1 MVLLSGGGFFSG
13 GFHRQLQTAAV
24 VGFQNLD
31 AHLLAFFQIVGNGV
45 DTLVGDL
52 RDVQQAILAWHDLHD
67 GAKVQQFQHGAFVG
81 LAHFDRCRQL
91 FDAALGFLAGSSI
104 DGSDGD
110 HAFVADVDLGTGFF
124 GQRADHG
131 AAFADHVTDFFRVDL
146 DGDQTRCEIGQFGF
160 DVRHGFL
167 HFAQDVLAAFLGLR
181 QRHLHDFLGDAHDLD
196 IHLQRGDTV
205 AGTSYLEVHV
215 AQVIF
220 VAQDV
225 GQYGKLAAFLDQ
237 AHGDTG
243 HVFFHR
249 HAGVHQCQAAA
260 AYRRHRRGTVRFGDF
275 RYQAY
280 RVAELFSSWQGGDQ
294 RALGQAAVAD
304 FAAFRRT
311 DTARFAG
318 GERRH
323 VVMQHERIGELAHQ
337 CIDLLAVTGST
348 QGRHHQRLR
357 FAAREQ
363 SGTVGAWQHAGT
375 DRDRTHGARVAAVDA
390 WLAVQDL
397 RTDDFRFDVEQDV
410 VHFSAVDRRAAV
422 GSNFSRQ
429 VGDHFRRRRFQLGR
443 TLLLVLGLI
452 RIIDLGVGEMRDAG
466 DQCFVF
472 RRRRPFHFRL
482 AAVTHQVV
490 NRVDDDFHL
499 VVAKYHGAQHDFF
512 GQLFRFRFHHQH
524 GRFGTGDNQVHF
536 RGFQLLDGRV
546 QDVLAVGVADAGGA
560 DRAVERHAGDA
571 QRGGGADHGGDVRI
585 DLRVDRQHV
594 DDDLDFVQVAFRE
607 QRTDRTVDQT
617 RGQRFF
623 FRRTAFALEE
633 TARDFTGSIGFF
645 DVIDGQ
651 REEVLAWLGVFA
663 RHNRCQHDRIFDRD
677 QHGAGSLT
685 GDFTGFQRHLMLT
698 VLEGFRN
705 FIKHG

>member
-1 MVLLSGGGFFSG
+1 MVLLLGGGFFSS

-45 DTLVGDL
+45 DALVGDL
-52 RDVQQAILAWHDLHD
+52 RDVQQAVLAWHDLDD
-67 GAKVQQFQHGAFVG
+67 GAEVQQFQHGAVVG
-81 LAHFDRCRQL
+81 LAHFDRGGQF
-91 FDAALGFLAGSSI
+91 FDATLGFLAGGGV
-104 DGSDGD
+104 DAGDGD
-110 HAFVADVDLGTGFF
+110 HAFGADD
-124 GQRADHG
+124 G
-131 AAFADHVTDFFRVDL
+131 AALAYHVTDLFRIEL
-146 DGDQTRCEIGQFGF
+146 DGDQTRCEVRQFGF

-167 HFAQDVLAAFLGLR
+167 HCAQDVLAALFGLR

-196 IHLQRGDTV
+196 VHLQRGDTV
-205 AGTSYLEVHV
+205 AGTGDLEVHV

-220 VAQDV
+220 IAQDV
-225 GQYGKLAAFLDQ
+225 RQHGELAAFLDQ
-237 AHGDTG
+237 AHRDTG
-243 HVFFHR
+243 DVFFHR
-249 HAGVHQCQAAA
+249 HAGIHQRQAAA
-260 AYRRHRRGTVRFGDF
+260 ADRGHRRGTVRFGDF
-275 RYQAY
+275 RHQTH
-280 RVAELFSSWQGGDQ
+280 RVAELFRRRQRGDQ
-294 RALGQAAVAD
+294 RALGQTAVAD
-304 FAAFRRT
+304 FATLGRA
-311 DTARFAG
+311 DAAGFAG
-318 GERRH
+318 GERWH
-323 VVMQHERIGELAHQ
+323 VVMQHEGVGELAHQ
-337 CIDLLAVTGST
+337 RVDLLAVAGGA
-348 QGRHHQRLR
+348 QRGHDQRLG

-363 SGTVGAWQHAGT
+363 RGTVGAWQ
-375 DRDRTHGARVAAVDA
+375 DRGADSDRAHGAGVAAVDA
-390 WLAVQDL
+390 WLAVEDL
-397 RTDDFRFDVEQDV
+397 GADDFRFDIEQDV
-410 VHFSAVDRRAAV
+410 VHFGGVGRRDAGG
-422 GSNFSRQ
+422 GSFSTQ
-429 VGDHFRRRRFQLGR
+429 VGQHFAGGGLELGGA
-443 TLLLVLGLI
+443 LLLVLGLVSGV
-452 RIIDLGVGEMRDAG
+452 DLAGGEMRHAA
-466 DQCFVF
+466 DQGFVF
-472 RRRRPFHFRL
+472 RWRDPDDFRL
-482 AAVTHQVV
+482 AAVAHQVV
-490 NRVDDDFHL
+490 DRVDDDFHL
-499 VVAKYHGAQHDFF
+499 VVAEDDGAQHDFF
-512 GQLFRFRFHHQH
+512 GQLLGFGFDHQH

-607 QRTDRTVDQT
+607 QRTDRTIDQT

-623 FRRTAFALEE
+623 FRRTSFALEE